1 MNKPESSRPNVS
13 VDDLKQAATYGTEA
27 FLSRDYAEAE
37 KDLLWPKVW
46 QVAERLEVIP
56 NLSDFFTYDVGD
68 ESIVVV
74 RIAEGSGGDAL
85 RAYCNV
91 CPHRGRQLVDTAD
104 GVNSV
109 TGNRRN
115 FLCAFHGW
123 TYDLEGKNTYILD
136 QQDWQGAPDAECTS
150 LAKLKLDTWGGW
162 VWITMDPRAEPLE
175 QFLGVAG
182 RILPHFRL
190 DRMRY
195 KWRQWVVYPP
205 PTT

>member
-1 MNKPESSRPNVS
+1 MT
-13 VDDLKQAATYGTEA
+13 D
-27 FLSRDYAEAE
+27 
-37 KDLLWPKVW
+37 
-46 QVAERLEVIP
+46 
-56 NLSDFFTYDVGD
+56 
-68 ESIVVV
+68 
-74 RIAEGSGGDAL
+74 
-85 RAYCNV
+85 
-91 CPHRGRQLVDTAD
+91 RGRQLVDTPD

-115 FLCAFHGW
+115 FICAFHGW
-123 TYDLEGKNTYILD
+123 TYDLEGKNTFVLD
-136 QQDWQGAPDAECTS
+136 KQDWQGALDAECTS

-162 VWITMDPRAEPLE
+162 VWITMSPQAEPLE